1 MNGAQALR
9 LSVDVAVVGSGFAGS
24 LTAMALRAGGRSV
37 ALLERGT
44 HPRFAIGESSTPLA
58 NLLLEQLC
66 DRYGLDEVRPF
77 VKWGTWQRERPE
89 VACGLKRGFSFFFH
103 RPGQAWDDDATHARQ
118 LLVAASPHDDIADTH
133 WYRPDVD
140 AYLVQA
146 AQRAGVT
153 YVDDVRVTAMEDA
166 ADHVTLYGTKDERTV
181 EVRARFVVDASGPR
195 GFLHKTLGLEEHAPQ
210 WLPPTQALFAHFERV
225 DTWDDVARPGAAEA
239 PPYPV
244 DAAALHHVFP
254 GGWIWV
260 LRFDNG
266 ITSAGAAVTDALADA
281 LQLRDGAPAWQRLL
295 AGLPSVQAQFRDA
308 RPVTPFT
315 WMPRLAFRSRQV
327 VGRRWAMLPSAAG
340 VIDPLLSTGFPL
352 TLLGVHRLV
361 EALDAHW
368 DAPALADAL
377 AQHADAT
384 TRELDATERLVGAL
398 YTCMDDPV
406 LFKRLAV
413 LYFAAASYSE
423 TVRRLGRPERARGF
437 LLCDDPQFGPA
448 LRACTDGAQRE
459 VGEGRAALLA
469 RIDAAVEPFDVAGLG
484 DRSRR
489 DWYPVRAD
497 DLRHARER
505 VAATREDVEALIARC
520 GLAESAPPGR
530 RLPGV
535 GVLQVLLVVVLLTL
549 SAACQ
554 RRPMIADEAYRE
566 AVVAFHT
573 GVAAMQTSQEV
584 LAREQ
589 LDRVTTL
596 AEHEPAGWANLGLLL
611 LRQQELEPALQRLRR
626 AEVLAPDH
634 AGIQRLLALA
644 AGRNGDLAG
653 AIGHWQKALAA
664 EPDDP
669 KAAYALALDLERAG
683 GDEHEA
689 EALRVIDALATR
701 SGNLA
706 AQVEFVRLAAKRNDA
721 SALQRAVAALEPLAA
736 AWPDDIRTRFTAVKD
751 AAGTGAANAGR
762 PVAFLKNFLLRL
774 PRYRQAI
781 SRVSSPREEVGE
793 PLYGFVVLPNPRPQA
808 APADTSLSFTLAS
821 VPDAGAGTGMRWTGA
836 VSLTG
841 EGVPTVAAFDGT
853 ALQTTGSP
861 GMRIEASVGASS
873 TPSDAQ
879 VLAADLNYDF
889 RTDLVVTGPEGTR
902 LLRQGEDGRFSDVTA
917 ASNVPPAVLAQAMS
931 GAWAADIDLDGDLDV
946 VLGAADGPPHVLRNN
961 GDGTFAAMQP
971 FAGVTRVRGFV
982 WADLDGEGVPDAV
995 FLQADGRVRTLLN
1008 MRGGAFDERR
1018 VPDDVPA
1025 AVAIGAA
1032 DAGDDSMID
1041 VLVLG
1046 ADGGIL
1052 RLSQAD
1058 DEANWTHAEV
1068 ARVTV
1073 PGPTGSRLAPGSAR
1087 LLTGDLDNNGALDL
1101 VVTAPGWT
1109 QVLLADADGSLR
1121 PLDSSLDLQTFA
1133 VADLDE
1139 DGRLDLLG
1147 LDADGRLQRGVSR
1160 GTAAYHWQVLRP
1172 RAATAFGD
1180 QRINAFG
1187 IGGEAEVRT
1196 GLHVQ
1201 KRLIT
1206 SPVVHVGLGEA
1217 SRAEVVRL
1225 LWPNG
1230 TIQSEFGL
1238 DGDRSIAA
1246 TQRLK
1251 GSCPWL
1257 FAWNGREMSFVTD
1270 VLWRSPLG
1278 LRINAQ
1284 ATADVLMTED
1294 VVKVRG
1300 DQLVPRDGAYDLR
1313 ITAELWETHFFDL
1326 VSLLVVDHPE
1336 GTEVWVDERFA
1347 VPPPSNDV
1355 IVTGP
1360 VQPLAAARDD
1370 EGRDV
1375 AAIVASRDDQY
1386 LDFAGRGRYQGITRD
1401 HFVEIELPADTPR
1414 HAPVW
1419 VIAQGWIH
1427 PTDSSVNVAISQG
1440 DHPAPKGIA
1449 VQVADA
1455 AGRFRVVEPDVGFPA
1470 GKDKTILVDISP
1482 HLAPAGPTR
1491 VRLATNLEIFWD
1503 RIGWAQ
1509 GRPDVSVTP
1518 TRLVPDSAELRYR
1531 GYSVTSQAA
1540 ASVPERPRYELEGT
1554 MPRWRDLEGYHTR
1567 FGDVR
1572 DLILG
1577 VDDRYVIMNAGD
1589 ELQVRFPEAPP
1600 VADGHV
1606 RDFIVVSDG
1615 WEKDGDYNTTFSRT
1629 VLPLPTHDTGRYD
1642 RAPGRLEDD
1651 PVYLKHPNDFA
1662 EYHTRYV
1669 TPDRARDALRPLSR
1683 TGPSSDR
1690 R

>member
-1 MNGAQALR
+1 VTRAPARQLTA
-9 LSVDVAVVGSGFAGS
+9 DVAVVGSGFAGA
-24 LTAMALRAGGRSV
+24 LTALALRARGRSV
-37 ALLERGT
+37 ALLERGR

-77 VKWGTWQRERPE
+77 VKWGRWRRERPE

-103 RPGQAWDDDATHARQ
+103 RQGQTWADAATHARQ

-133 WYRPDVD
+133 WYRPEFD
-140 AYLVQA
+140 AYLVGA
-146 AQRAGVT
+146 AERAGVT
-153 YVDDVRVTAMEDA
+153 YIDGLALSEVEETPEQ
-166 ADHVTLYGTKDERTV
+166 VTLCGTKGERAV
-181 EVRARFVVDASGPR
+181 EVRAQFLVDATGPR
-195 GFLHKTLGLEEHAPQ
+195 GFLHRTLGLDEQ
-210 WLPPTQALFAHFERV
+210 SLRWLPPTHALFAHFEHVR
-225 DTWDDVARPGAAEA
+225 TWADVARPGGGEM
-239 PPYPV
+239 PPYPI

-266 ITSAGAAVTDALADA
+266 ITSAGAAVADALAEE
-281 LQLRDGAPAWQRLL
+281 LQLRDGASAWQRLL
-295 AGLPSVQAQFRDA
+295 ARLPSVQAQFLDA

-368 DAPALADAL
+368 EAPALADAL
-377 AQHADAT
+377 AQYAQAT

-398 YTCMDDPV
+398 YSSMDDPV
-406 LFKRLAV
+406 LFKRLAL

-437 LLCDDPQFGPA
+437 LLCDDPQFGA
-448 LRACTDGAQRE
+448 ATRACTDAAQRQP
-459 VGEGRAALLA
+459 VGEARDALLA
-469 RIDAAVEPFDVAGLG
+469 RIDAAVEPFDVAGLSE
-484 DRSRR
+484 RSRR
-489 DWYPVRAD
+489 DWYPVLAD
-497 DLRHARER
+497 DLRQARDK

-520 GLAESAPPGR
+520 GLGEHAPPGR

-535 GVLQVLLVVVLLTL
+535 GALQVLLVLVLLTL

-554 RRPMIADEAYRE
+554 RQPVIADEAYRE

-644 AGRNGDLAG
+644 AGRNGDLTG
-653 AIGHWQKALAA
+653 AIGHWEKAIAA

-683 GDEHEA
+683 GDENEA
-689 EALRVIDALATR
+689 EALRVIEALATR

-706 AQVEFVRLAAKRNDA
+706 AQVEFARLAAKRDDA
-721 SALQRAVAALEPLAA
+721 SALQRAVTALEVPAA
-736 AWPDDIRTRFTAVKD
+736 AWPEDIRTRFAAVKD
-751 AAGTGAANAGR
+751 AAAESASSAGR

-774 PRYRQAI
+774 PTYRQAI
-781 SRVSSPREEVGE
+781 SQVSTPREEVGE
-793 PLYGFVVLPNPRPQA
+793 PLYAFVVLPNPRPQA
-808 APADTSLSFTLAS
+808 APADTSLSFTLTP
-821 VPDAGAGTGMRWTGA
+821 VPGVDAGVRWTDA

-841 EGVPTVAAFDGT
+841 EGAPAVAAFDGT
-853 ALQTTGSP
+853 LLQIIGASAT
-861 GMRIEASVGASS
+861 RLAASVGGASAGS
-873 TPSDAQ
+873 AAQ

-889 RTDLVVTGPEGTR
+889 RTDLVVTGPEGAR

-917 ASNVPPAVLAQAMS
+917 SATVPAAVLSQATT
-931 GAWAADIDLDGDLDV
+931 GAWTADIDLDGDLDV
-946 VLGAADGPPHVLRNN
+946 VLGAADGAPHVLRNN

-971 FAGVTRVRGFV
+971 FAGVTRVRGFI

-1025 AVAIGAA
+1025 AVAIAAA
-1032 DAGDDSMID
+1032 DAGADSMID

-1046 ADGGIL
+1046 ADGAIV

-1058 DEANWTHAEV
+1058 DEATWTHVEV

-1073 PGPTGSRLAPGSAR
+1073 RGVSGSPLAPGDAR
-1087 LLTGDLDNNGALDL
+1087 VLTGDVDNNGALD
-1101 VVTAPGWT
+1101 VIVSAPGWT
-1109 QVLLADADGSLR
+1109 QVLLADGDGSLR
-1121 PLDSSLDLQTFA
+1121 PLDPTLALHTFA
-1133 VADLDE
+1133 IADLDE

-1147 LDADGRLQRGVSR
+1147 LDTAGTVQRASSR
-1160 GTAAYHWQVLRP
+1160 GTTAYHWQVLRP

-1187 IGGEAEVRT
+1187 IGGEVEVRT

-1206 SPVVHVGLGEA
+1206 SPIVHVGLGDA
-1217 SRAEVVRL
+1217 ARAEVVRL

-1246 TQRLK
+1246 SQRLK

-1257 FAWNGREMSFVTD
+1257 FAWNGREMAFVTD

-1336 GTEVWVDERFA
+1336 GTDVWVDERFA

-1355 IVTGP
+1355 VVTGP
-1360 VQPLAAARDD
+1360 VQPLAGARDD

-1375 AAIVASRDDQY
+1375 AAILAARDDQY
-1386 LDFAGRGRYQGITRD
+1386 LDFAGRGRYQGITRE
-1401 HFVEIELPADTPR
+1401 HFVEIEIPADVPR
-1414 HAPVW
+1414 HVPVW
-1419 VIAQGWIH
+1419 IIAQGWIH
-1427 PTDSSVNVAISQG
+1427 PTDSSINVAISQG

-1455 AGRFRVVEPDVGFPA
+1455 SGRFRLVEPNIGFPA
-1470 GKDKTILVDISP
+1470 GKDKTILVDLSP
-1482 HLAPAGPTR
+1482 HLASAGPTR

-1503 RIGWAQ
+1503 RIGWAE
-1509 GRPDVSVTP
+1509 GRPDVFVTP
-1518 TRLVPDSAELRYR
+1518 RRLVPDSAELRYR
-1531 GYSVTSQAA
+1531 GYSVTSQAD
-1540 ASVPERPRYELEGT
+1540 ASVPERPRYVLEGT
-1554 MPRWRDLEGYHTR
+1554 TPRWRDLEGYHTR

-1606 RDFIVVSDG
+1606 RDFVVVSDG
-1615 WEKDGDYNTTFSRT
+1615 WEKDGDYNTTYSRT

-1651 PVYLKHPNDFA
+1651 PVYLKHPSDFA

-1669 TPDRARDALRPLSR
+1669 TPDRARDALRPSSR
-1683 TGPSSDR
+1683 TTLSTDQR
-1690 R
+1690 